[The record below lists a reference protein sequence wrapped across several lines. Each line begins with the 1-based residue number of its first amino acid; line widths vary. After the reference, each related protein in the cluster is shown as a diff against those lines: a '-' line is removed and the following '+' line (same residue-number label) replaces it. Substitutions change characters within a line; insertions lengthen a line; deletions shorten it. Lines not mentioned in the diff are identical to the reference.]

1 MPCEFVALMVAF
13 APLFS
18 KPVFQHVH
26 VLLIGA
32 ILSPGKRTV
41 TQALRVIGKSQDA
54 HFQNYHRVLNRAV
67 WSSLAAGQILLGL
80 LISAFARSGTIVFG
94 LDDTIE
100 RRRGE
105 KIAAKGIYRDPVRS
119 SHTHFVKASGLRWL
133 ALMLLV
139 PLPWTQRVWALPFL
153 TCLCP
158 SPRDDEQRGRA
169 HRTLT
174 DRARQMVWLVARWLP
189 GRDVVVTADS
199 SFAALELL
207 EAVRAQVA
215 MVTRLRLD
223 AALYEPAPARKA
235 KQTGRPRKKGRRLPT
250 LHQVA
255 TAKAT
260 PWQRVTVRGW
270 YGERERT
277 VEFVSGT
284 CVWYHTG
291 MPAVPIRWVLIRDPE
306 GKFDTQALLCTKLEV
321 TPLQVLE
328 WFVLRWQVEVTF
340 EEARAHLGMET
351 QRQWSAKAVAR
362 TTPCGLGLYALISLL
377 AERVREQQGLTVRR
391 DAWYAK
397 ECVAFSDTLA
407 MVRRWLWAEQRFQMS
422 QTEADMIKVPRA
434 LYKRLTETLCYAA

>member
-1 MPCEFVALMVAF
+1 MPCEFVALMGAF

-26 VLLIGA
+26 ALLIGA

-119 SHTHFVKASGLRWL
+119 SHTHVVKASGLRWL
-133 ALMLLV
+133 VLMLLV
-139 PLPWTQRVWALPFL
+139 PLPWTPRVWALPFL

-158 SPRDDEQRGRA
+158 SQRYDEQRGRA

-189 GRDVVVTADS
+189 GRDLVVTADS

-250 LHQVA
+250 LQQVA
-255 TAKAT
+255 TATAT

-277 VEFVSGT
+277 VEIVSGT

-362 TTPCGLGLYALISLL
+362 TTPCVLGLYSLIILL
-377 AERVREQQGLTVRR
+377 AERVREQQGLTMRR

-397 ECVAFSDTLA
+397 ERVTFSDTLA
-407 MVRRWLWAEQRFQMS
+407 MVRRWLWAEQHFQMS
-422 QTEADMIKVPRA
+422 QTEADMIKVPHS
-434 LYKRLTETLCYAA
+434 LYERLTETLCYAA

>member
-1 MPCEFVALMVAF
+1 MPCEFIALMVAF

-18 KPVFQHVH
+18 KPVFQHVQ
-26 VLLIGA
+26 VLLVGA

-54 HFQNYHRVLNRAV
+54 HFQHYHRVLNRAV
-67 WSSLAAGQILLGL
+67 WASLTAGQILLGL
-80 LISAFARSGTIVFG
+80 LISAFARSGTIVLG

-100 RRRGE
+100 RRRGD

-139 PLPWTQRVWALPFL
+139 PLPWTPRVWALPFL

-158 SPRDDEQRGRA
+158 SQRYDEQRGRA

-174 DRARQMVWLVARWLP
+174 DRARQMLLLVARWLP

-215 MVTRLRLD
+215 VVTRLRLD

-235 KQTGRPRKKGRRLPT
+235 KQTGGPRKKGRRLPT
-250 LHQVA
+250 LQQVA
-255 TAKAT
+255 TTKAT
-260 PWQRVTVRGW
+260 LWQRVTVRGW

-277 VEFVSGT
+277 VEIVSGT

-306 GKFDTQALLCTKLEV
+306 GKFETQALLCTRLEAA
-321 TPLQVLE
+321 PLQVLE

-340 EEARAHLGMET
+340 EEARAHVGMET

-362 TTPCGLGLYALISLL
+362 TTPCVLGLYSLISLL
-377 AERVREQQGLTVRR
+377 AERVREQQELTVRR

-397 ECVAFSDTLA
+397 ERVTFSDTLA
-407 MVRRWLWAEQRFQMS
+407 MVRRWLWAEQHFQMS

-434 LYKRLTETLCYAA
+434 LYERLTEMLCYAA